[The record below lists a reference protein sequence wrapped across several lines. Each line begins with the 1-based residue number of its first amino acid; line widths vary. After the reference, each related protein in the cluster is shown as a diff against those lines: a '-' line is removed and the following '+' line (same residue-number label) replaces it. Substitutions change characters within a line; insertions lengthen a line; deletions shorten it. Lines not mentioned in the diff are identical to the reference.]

1 MEPRVVR
8 RTTITEPGEVPT
20 VAVPTTAV
28 PMDGAFSAPVVQEP
42 VPVAATVPVTSMPPA
57 MPPAVAV
64 PVEPSVHEHVVVDSR
79 RRISP
84 SAVVATIAAIVLML
98 WGAIVVARAGLSGGL
113 ETPVVEVTGYTATA
127 VLGLIVLGG
136 GFLLLLAGLAQS
148 RAAIVFLSIV
158 MAVGA
163 ATLVIEPTTAQNTLA
178 AERDFGVAALIV
190 LGITAVVALVT
201 PDVDRIARRE
211 RIA

>member
-8 RTTITEPGEVPT
+8 STTVTEPGVVPT

-28 PMDGAFSAPVVQEP
+28 PVDGTFAAPVGQESI
-42 VPVAATVPVTSMPPA
+42 PVAATVPVA
-57 MPPAVAV
+57 PAVAV
-64 PVEPSVHEHVVVDSR
+64 PVEPTVHKHVVVDSR

-98 WGAIVVARAGLSGGL
+98 WGAIVVARAGLSDGL
-113 ETPVVEVTGYTATA
+113 DTPVVDVAGYTATA
-127 VLGLIVLGG
+127 VLGLIVLAG
-136 GFLLLLAGLAQS
+136 GFLLLLAGLARS

>member
-28 PMDGAFSAPVVQEP
+28 PMDGTFAAPVVQES
-42 VPVAATVPVTSMPPA
+42 VPVAATVPVA
-57 MPPAVAV
+57 PAVAV

-98 WGAIVVARAGLSGGL
+98 WGAIVVARAGLSGDL
-113 ETPVVEVTGYTATA
+113 ETPIVEVTGYTATA
-127 VLGLIVLGG
+127 VLGLIVLAG

-211 RIA
+211 RIV